1 MQMTQPIPAAGFPFR
16 QLGRDAAYAAV
27 LNVLCAVAITAVTR
41 KIENFFDNMVYS
53 MCVGMLVLL
62 ISDGSRLAIWGAHRR
77 PRWPVFFMILAV
89 AVPVAQYGGITLG
102 GLLLGETLRSATGAA
117 AGSMNSMLFF
127 TLLAAGAALLF
138 IVSRDRIHRAEAALA
153 LEKARAET
161 INRQAL
167 QTQLRLLQAQIE
179 PHMLFN
185 TLANLQGLIALDPA
199 RAQAMLDQLIVYLR
213 ATLTS
218 SRLED
223 TTLAHEFALLD
234 AYLGLMSVRMGQRL
248 GHTLDLPAALAGI
261 KLPPMLLQPLVENA
275 IVHGIEPHI
284 EGGHV
289 TISASQHGG
298 MLELSVADTGR
309 GLHAAPGQPGTG
321 LGVSNTRERLRAV
334 YGERASLSLT
344 PITPHGALAR
354 LTLPLQTP

>member
-1 MQMTQPIPAAGFPFR
+1 MQMTMPPRAPGFPF
-16 QLGRDAAYAAV
+16 QQFARDAGYAAV
-27 LNVLCAVAITAVTR
+27 LNVLCAVAITSVTR
-41 KIENFFDNMVYS
+41 KTGDFFDNVVYS

-62 ISDGSRLAIWGAHRR
+62 ISDGSRLAIWGAHKR

-89 AVPVAQYGGITLG
+89 AVPVAQYCGITLG
-102 GLLLGETLRSATGAA
+102 GLLLGGSMESATGAA
-117 AGSMNSMLFF
+117 ARSMNSMLFF

-138 IVSRDRIHRAEAALA
+138 IVSRDRINRAEAALA

-161 INRQAL
+161 ITRQGL

-185 TLANLQGLIALDPA
+185 TLANLQGLIAIDPA
-199 RAQAMLDQLIVYLR
+199 RAQSMLDQLILYLR

-218 SRLED
+218 SRDEN

-248 GHTLDLPAALAGI
+248 GHTLDLPPALADVA
-261 KLPPMLLQPLVENA
+261 LPPMLLQPLVENA

-289 TISASQHGG
+289 TISAAQNGG
-298 MLELSVADTGR
+298 MLELTVADTGR
-309 GLHAAPGQPGTG
+309 GLEAAPGRPGTG

-334 YGERASLSLT
+334 YGDHATLSLM
-344 PITPHGALAR
+344 PNTPHGALAR
-354 LTLPLQTP
+354 LTLPLPTP

>member
-1 MQMTQPIPAAGFPFR
+1 MQMPPPPPTTGFPFR
-16 QLGRDAAYAAV
+16 QLARDAGYAAV
-27 LNVLCAVAITAVTR
+27 LNILCAVVITSITR
-41 KIENFFDNMVYS
+41 RPENFFENVVYS
-53 MCVGMLVLL
+53 MCIGMIVLV
-62 ISDGSRLAIWGAHRR
+62 IADGARLAMWGAHKR
-77 PRWPVFFMILAV
+77 PRWPVFFAILAV
-89 AVPVAQYGGITLG
+89 AVPFAQYAGIALG
-102 GLLLGETLRSATGAA
+102 GLLLGRSVPSATETASK
-117 AGSMNSMLFF
+117 SMNSMLVF
-127 TLLAAGAALLF
+127 TLLAAGAAWLF
-138 IVSRDRIHRAEAALA
+138 FVSRDRIVRAEAALA
-153 LEKARAET
+153 LETARAET

-199 RAQAMLDQLIVYLR
+199 RAQTMLDQLILYLR

-218 SRLED
+218 SRSEN

-248 GHTLDLPAALAGI
+248 GYTLDLPPALAGV

-275 IVHGIEPHI
+275 IVHGIEPDI
-284 EGGHV
+284 DGGHV
-289 TISASQHGG
+289 TVSAAAQDG
-298 MLELSVADTGR
+298 MVALSIADTGR
-309 GLHAAPGQPGTG
+309 GLHATPGQAGTG
-321 LGVSNTRERLRAV
+321 LGVANTRERLAAV

-344 PITPHGALAR
+344 PNAPHGALAR

>member
-1 MQMTQPIPAAGFPFR
+1 MQMTVPPPTTGFPFR
-16 QLGRDAAYAAV
+16 QLGRDAGYAAV
-27 LNVLCAVAITAVTR
+27 LNVLCAVVITSVTR
-41 KIENFFDNMVYS
+41 RPENFFENLVCS
-53 MCVGMLVLL
+53 MCVGMIMLL
-62 ISDGSRLAIWGAHRR
+62 IGDGARLALWGPNKR
-77 PRWPVFFMILAV
+77 PRWPVFFVIIAA
-89 AVPVAQYGGITLG
+89 AVPFAQFFGIALA
-102 GLLLGETLRSATGAA
+102 GLLLGHTVASATNAA
-117 AGSMNSMLFF
+117 SKSMSSMLVF
-127 TLLAAGAALLF
+127 TLLAAGAAWLF
-138 IVSRDRIHRAEAALA
+138 FVSRDRILRTEAALA
-153 LEKARAET
+153 VEKARAET

-199 RAQAMLDQLIVYLR
+199 RAQSMLDQLILYLR

-218 SRLED
+218 SRSED

-248 GHTLDLPAALAGI
+248 GYTLDLPPSLAGV

-284 EGGHV
+284 DGGHV
-289 TISASQHGG
+289 TISAAQKEG
-298 MLELSVADTGR
+298 MLELSIADTGR
-309 GLHAAPGQPGTG
+309 GLQAAPGQPGTG
-321 LGVSNTRERLRAV
+321 LGVSNTRERLVAV
-334 YGERASLSLT
+334 YGERAALSLT
-344 PITPHGALAR
+344 PNAPHGALAR